1 MPLRTF
7 PIAWLATGLVSLI
20 CACAARPL
28 LAQSPAS
35 FATRQAAVDSG
46 QAKRLDGIHV
56 VARRPR
62 DRALEAT
69 SQLTDER
76 ISRVAASHASEALNR
91 LPGVWI
97 SRGSGQEQLTAIRSP
112 VLTGT
117 GACGAFLMLEDG
129 VPIRPAAFCNVNQM
143 AELPTELAG
152 SIEVLRGP
160 GTAVHGSNA
169 LHGVIDVRPRP
180 ISDELRA
187 LRVETG
193 AQDFARIMAS
203 AADGRRWRVDGVATR
218 ANSFRVDEGYRQH
231 KLVAQWQDQQSSGEP
246 RLLMSASRLDQ
257 DTAGFVT
264 GLNAYRDARR
274 DANANREAFRRGHAL
289 RLQGRWQWWL
299 NDNASISFVAYARAD
314 AMRFLQHFNL
324 GQPLEENRSKSA
336 GAQLLWQREDGWQP
350 QAGVDIEFA
359 SGDLLEIQTQPLST
373 GTAAQ
378 QAIRP
383 AGRHYDYR
391 VDTAN
396 VAAFAQWNV
405 WLSPR
410 WQLQTGLRGEAHR
423 FAYANRISNGNLRD
437 DGSACGFGGCLFNR
451 PADRHDQFADASGSV
466 GLQWDWDDRQSLV
479 ARLARA
485 FRVPQAGEL
494 YRLQRGQSVADLQ
507 AETLYGLELGWR
519 AKAQR
524 WSATLDA
531 YDYRKQHVIL
541 RDALGF
547 TINDGRTRHRG
558 IESSLQFQWHPNWS
572 LAADIA
578 YSDQRYAFD
587 RDAAAG
593 ERIRAGNRIDTAPR
607 WLGGARLGYT
617 PALAGEFE
625 LEWRHQGSYD
635 LDAANTAR
643 YPGHEL
649 LNLRWQRALSAEWTL
664 SARLLNV
671 QDRRYAERA
680 DFAFAQYR
688 YFPGAG
694 RELFV
699 SIAWQR

>member
-1 MPLRTF
+1 MPFRNNQNS
-7 PIAWLATGLVSLI
+7 WLATGLLALL
-20 CACAARPL
+20 CATAAHPL
-28 LAQSPAS
+28 LAQSRAS
-35 FATRQAAVDSG
+35 SEAHQAAAEH
-46 QAKRLDGIHV
+46 AKRLDDIHV

-69 SQLTDER
+69 SRLSAER
-76 ISRVAASHASEALNR
+76 ISRIAAIHASESLSR

-129 VPIRPAAFCNVNQM
+129 VPIRPAAFCNVNQL

-152 SIEVLRGP
+152 GIEVLRGP

-169 LHGVIDVRPRP
+169 LHGVIDVRPRR

-187 LRVETG
+187 VSFEVG
-193 AQDFARIMAS
+193 AQDFARMMAS
-203 AADGRRWRVDGVATR
+203 AADGEYWRVDGVATD
-218 ANSFRVDEGYRQH
+218 AGSFRVDEGYRQH
-231 KLVAQWQDQQSSGEP
+231 KLVAQWQDQARSGEP
-246 RLLMSASRLDQ
+246 RLLLSASRLDQ
-257 DTAGFVT
+257 DTAGFVA
-264 GLNAYRDARR
+264 GRNAYRDDRR
-274 DANANREAFRRGHAL
+274 DDNANPEAFRRGHAL

-299 NDNASISFVAYARAD
+299 DGNASISLVPYARSD

-324 GQPLEENRSKSA
+324 GQPLEENRSASV

-350 QAGVDIEFA
+350 QAGIDFEFA
-359 SGDLLEIQTQPLST
+359 SGELLEIQSLPLTT
-373 GTAAQ
+373 GTVGQ
-378 QAIRP
+378 QATRP

-396 VAAFAQWNV
+396 VAGFVQWNV
-405 WLSPR
+405 ALAPR
-410 WQLQTGLRGEAHR
+410 WQVQAGLRGEVHR
-423 FAYANRISNGNLRD
+423 FDYANRIGDGNLRD

-451 PADRHDQFADASGSV
+451 PADRSDQFADASGSI
-466 GLQWDWDDRQSLV
+466 GLQWDMDERHTFV

-494 YRLQRGQSVADLQ
+494 YRLQRGQAVADLQ
-507 AETLYGLELGWR
+507 PETLFGLELGWR
-519 AKAQR
+519 AQTR
-524 WSATLDA
+524 LWSATVDA

-558 IESSLQFQWHPNWS
+558 IESSLQWQLHAQWS
-572 LAADIA
+572 LGADLA
-578 YSDQRYAFD
+578 FADHRYAFD

-593 ERIRAGNRIDTAPR
+593 ELIRAGNRIDTAPR
-607 WLGGARLGYT
+607 WLGGARIAYAPT
-617 PALAGEFE
+617 TAGEFE

-643 YPGHEL
+643 YPGHDL
-649 LNLRWQRALSAEWTL
+649 LNLRWQRAFNARWTL

-680 DFAFAQYR
+680 DFAFAQHR